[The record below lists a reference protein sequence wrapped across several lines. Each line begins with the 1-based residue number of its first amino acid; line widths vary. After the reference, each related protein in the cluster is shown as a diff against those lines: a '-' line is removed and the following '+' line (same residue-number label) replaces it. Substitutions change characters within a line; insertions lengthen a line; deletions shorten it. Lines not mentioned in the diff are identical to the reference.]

1 MNCSRLTGLIL
12 LLMASTCLLSGT
24 ASASTR
30 GYDAIGNPFSGLLI
44 LLGLL
49 FGFALFCYAYLLLDR
64 MEQRQVDRL
73 RKDND
78 IDGLV
83 KALRSSW
90 LGPKAARALGLTG
103 DDRAVDPLLGALG
116 DRREYIRKAAAEAL
130 GNLGDP
136 RAIEPLS
143 AALDDRYASVR
154 DCARRALE
162 RIERRERKSA
172 GIV

>member
-1 MNCSRLTGLIL
+1 M
-12 LLMASTCLLSGT
+12 CLLSGT

-49 FGFALFCYAYLLLDR
+49 FAFALFCYSYLLLDR
-64 MEQRQVDRL
+64 LEQRRVDRM

-78 IDGLV
+78 VDGLI

-90 LGPKAARALGLTG
+90 LGPKAARALASTG
-103 DDRAVDPLLGALG
+103 DERAVEPLLSALG

-130 GNLGDP
+130 GKLGDS

-143 AALDDRYASVR
+143 AAMGDRYASVR
-154 DCARRALE
+154 DCARMALE
-162 RIERRERKSA
+162 HIQKRKGQGA
-172 GIV
+172 GTA